1 MKNALLTVLG
11 AALLAS
17 VKKSSGSASNFD
29 VMLKRMGVQD
39 GKIKIRANILYSP
52 PSSDYDNFNPKLFLE
67 LPSWLDKANDVL
79 KKMWLESVNDIIEN
93 NVDFEIYELDDII
106 TGGMADLDVG
116 GDEFDDLHPYFEVLL
131 SLNNYFEDPSMV
143 CFPESIK
150 VISDTKIKDEYDF
163 NQFCNDFFE
172 EYREKAS
179 EIINDGPEEGIKNY
193 LYNIR
198 RGHNGV
204 FVNWAFFIKSE
215 YWPEIETKKS
225 IVDGL
230 REYFSDNAEYLL
242 PNETYF
248 GLWEDFQR
256 QGFICDFI
264 YDAKTTPFV
273 LDWNMNT
280 FNYFIGN
287 ILIFSLSSYNDY
299 LKVNYSDITDFGVFS
314 AWDVVSTEPKS
325 LPVNKNTE
333 SQLRRF

>member
-29 VMLKRMGVQD
+29 VMLRRMGLQD

-52 PSSDYDNFNPKLFLE
+52 PSSDYDKFNPKLFLE

-79 KKMWLESVNDIIEN
+79 KGMWLECVNDIIEN
-93 NVDFEIYELDDII
+93 NVDFEIYELSDII
-106 TGGMADLDVG
+106 TGGMAYLDIG
-116 GDEFDDLHPYFEVLL
+116 GDEFDDLHPYFGVLEN
-131 SLNNYFEDPSMV
+131 LNNYFEDPSMV

-150 VISDTKIKDEYDF
+150 VISDTKIKDEYTFDR
-163 NQFCNDFFE
+163 FCNDFFE
-172 EYREKAS
+172 EYREEAS
-179 EIINDGPEEGIKNY
+179 KIINDGPEEGMKNY
-193 LYNIR
+193 LYNLR
-198 RGHNGV
+198 RGHNDV
-204 FVNWAFFIKSE
+204 FIDWDEFIESE

-230 REYFSDNAEYLL
+230 REYFSYNTEEIL
-242 PNETYF
+242 PNEIYF
-248 GLWEDFQR
+248 GLWDDFQR

-280 FNYFIGN
+280 FKYFIGD
-287 ILIFSLSSYNDY
+287 ILTFSIRSYNDY
-299 LKVNYSDITDFGVFS
+299 LKVNYSDITDFGMIS

-325 LPVNKNTE
+325 LPANKKAE
-333 SQLRRF
+333 SQLR